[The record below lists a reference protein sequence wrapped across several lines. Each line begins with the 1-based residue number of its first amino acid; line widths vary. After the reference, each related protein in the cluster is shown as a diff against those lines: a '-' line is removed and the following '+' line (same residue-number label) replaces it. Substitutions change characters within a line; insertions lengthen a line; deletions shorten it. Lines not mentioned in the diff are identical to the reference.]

1 MTYRFILLS
10 DENDFFKREI
20 EINSDDTFLSL
31 NNIILDSAGYDHTEM
46 TSFFLCDEEWNKGQE
61 VTLMEMETSSE
72 EDNYVMDSTRLEDLI
87 EDEHQH
93 LLFVFDMLSERA
105 FFMDLVEIIPGET
118 LDKPRVTLSEGSAPE
133 QLSSLEFAETRVAS
147 SSSINDMFDEEGIDF
162 DDLDP
167 DGFSGLDDG
176 SANIDDIL

>member
-1 MTYRFILLS
+1 
-10 DENDFFKREI
+10 
-20 EINSDDTFLSL
+20 
-31 NNIILDSAGYDHTEM
+31 
-46 TSFFLCDEEWNKGQE
+46 
-61 VTLMEMETSSE
+61 MEMETSSE
-72 EDNYVMDSTRLEDLI
+72 EDNYVMDSTCLEDLI